1 MPTHVNIQT
10 WTHHTCKHT
19 VLHMYK
25 KINIIKQLKVA
36 TETINF
42 VDETISIIHP
52 GSLKSLRSVSLSPS
66 FRHSKRK
73 QAMRPGAPD
82 ALSSKSWLLTLDDLG
97 EYVSLN
103 ITYTCLRSKRESRIY
118 SVVVVGFNIKL
129 PKTSIIRGWTHLKS
143 GLDCLSK
150 RFSPI
155 WEQHHLV
162 AVQILEKGG
171 GYGR

>member
-19 VLHMYK
+19 VLHIHK
-25 KINIIKQLKVA
+25 EINIIKQLKVA

-42 VDETISIIHP
+42 IDETTSITRP

-66 FRHSKRK
+66 FRHSKSK
-73 QAMRPGAPD
+73 AMRPDAPD
-82 ALSSKSWLLTLDDLG
+82 ALCSKSWLLTLDALG

-129 PKTSIIRGWTHLKS
+129 SQTSIIRGWTHLKS

-150 RFSPI
+150 RLCPF
-155 WEQHHLV
+155 WEQHCLV
-162 AVQILEKGG
+162 AVQILEKDG